1 MSKSCRVCK
10 CCGQKIRPQLHCYF
24 SGDGCLSLSW
34 VCYNSKGHMATIDRK
49 VTKADCQRYLRRKDN
64 KRMVERDWLPVFI
77 NDRWKLARYVKR
89 TGPRRLNISG
99 HVFYYN
105 AVKIRDGRIFDCDLK
120 VTFKMRVK
128 GKLVEHEM
136 QNISIRSEIRFFLE
150 NEAILKPQFKG
161 FKPVRGEL

>member
-1 MSKSCRVCK
+1 MSKYRVCG
-10 CCGQKIRPQLHCYF
+10 CCGQKIRSQLHCHY

-34 VCYNSKGHMATIDRK
+34 VYHNNGKVEHANRK

-64 KRMVERDWLPVFI
+64 QRMVERDWLPVQI
-77 NDRWKLARYVKR
+77 NGQWKLARYVKR
-89 TGPRRLNISG
+89 TGPNRLNIGG

-105 AVKIRDGRIFDCDLK
+105 AIKMRDGRIFDCDFK

-136 QNISIRSEIRFFLE
+136 QNISIRGEIRFFLE

-161 FKPVRGEL
+161 FKPVKGEL

>member
-1 MSKSCRVCK
+1 
-10 CCGQKIRPQLHCYF
+10 
-24 SGDGCLSLSW
+24 
-34 VCYNSKGHMATIDRK
+34 MATADRK

-64 KRMVERDWLPVFI
+64 KRMVERDWLPIFI

-105 AVKIRDGRIFDCDLK
+105 NVKMRDGCIFDCDLK
-120 VTFKMRVK
+120 VTFRMRVK

-136 QNISIRSEIRFFLE
+136 QNISIRDEIRFFLE
-150 NEAILKPQFKG
+150 NEKILKPQFKD

>member
-1 MSKSCRVCK
+1 MSKYRVCR
-10 CCGQKIRPQLHCYF
+10 CCGQKIRPQLHCHY

-34 VCYNSKGHMATIDRK
+34 VYHNNGKIEHANRK

-64 KRMVERDWLPVFI
+64 QRMVERDWLPVQI
-77 NDRWKLARYVKR
+77 NDKWKLVRYVKR
-89 TGPRRLNISG
+89 TGPARLNISG

-105 AVKIRDGRIFDCDLK
+105 AIKMRDGRIFDCDLK

-128 GKLVEHEM
+128 GKMVEHEM

-150 NEAILKPQFKG
+150 NEKVLKPQFKG